1 MKKRG
6 ISLIVLVITMIVMT
20 ILSFVIVMSVEDYTK
35 SAKLATF
42 EEELREIGDGV
53 QAYYLK
59 NGKYPIVEG
68 VVYTKADLLN
78 ISQDSQEL
86 QNEININNDI
96 SNEYYK
102 IDLEKV
108 SENTS
113 LYGKEKYEN
122 DFYVL
127 SVSSNIVYYPLGIY
141 IGDEVYFSLTSKM
154 GNINREQ
161 VNNNNLGDVSS
172 VNGVTKIA
180 VTNDKTGWTNEFN
193 LTVNTTLNGGE
204 KLYYTIDSIKTEIT
218 DKLPCVV
225 ELNYD
230 ILLKKSTLLLDAMA
244 KHYDIIFTKEDSSG
258 KIIAQT
264 KVTTS
269 NLDIFSP
276 DAGTPVVEKFS
287 EYTLVTFANATDAES
302 GIDKSYY
309 TTDTTSFD
317 AAKLISE
324 GKKGGTHSI
333 KLDTTATYLQ
343 YIVVDKAG
351 NYSLVKSINID

>member
-6 ISLIVLVITMIVMT
+6 ISLIVLVITMIVIT
-20 ILSFVIVMSVEDYTK
+20 ILSFVIVVSIEDYTK
-35 SAKLATF
+35 SALLATF
-42 EEELREIGDGV
+42 AEELREIGDGV

-59 NGKYPIVEG
+59 NGEYPIVED

-86 QNEININNDI
+86 QNEMNINNDI

-127 SVSSNIVYYPLGIY
+127 SISNNIVYYPLGIY
-141 IGDEVYFSLTSKM
+141 VGDEVYFSLTSKM

-161 VNNNNLGDVSS
+161 VNSNNLGDVSS
-172 VNGVTKIA
+172 VSGVTKIT
-180 VTNDKTGWTNEFN
+180 VTNDKTGLTNEFN
-193 LTVNTTLNGGE
+193 LTVDTTLNSTE
-204 KLYYTIDSIKTEIT
+204 KLYYTIGSIKAQII
-218 DKLPCVV
+218 DDLPCVV
-225 ELNYD
+225 KLNYD
-230 ILLKKSTLLLDAMA
+230 IMLKKSTLLLDAMV

-264 KVTTS
+264 KIATN

-276 DAGTPVVEKFS
+276 DAGTPVVEKLS
-287 EYTLVTFANATDAES
+287 EYILVTFADATDYES

-317 AAKLISE
+317 AAKLMSE

-333 KLDTTATYLQ
+333 KLDTSATYLQ

-351 NYSLVKSINID
+351 NSSSVKRISID